1 MSERFSRRSIVLG
14 RRGSSYTGL
23 QGPATPSHFPSH
35 LINAEPSKLI
45 AEINTQ
51 VATFRD
57 LLIHIGHHTKDGP
70 EMRERIRK
78 LRRQCV
84 EAFKHSVTVILPQI
98 RSDVAEGIPVDN
110 QHFILLF
117 MCTQLFLRELIK
129 CRRLVQ
135 VIPMDMSGYYENRPG
150 PSNMGNL
157 ISQLL
162 LCKTI
167 TPDFNQ
173 EELASIKKDSEEIN
187 GLIADMQEYMPQQQ
201 QDTISQGRQLGLGG
215 DEVVSKWSKR
225 RRRSSLYRSMGSF
238 CCLCKPNYL

>member
-1 MSERFSRRSIVLG
+1 MVYLPFMHSLDVRVSQKSLSARVFS
-14 RRGSSYTGL
+14 
-23 QGPATPSHFPSH
+23 
-35 LINAEPSKLI
+35 
-45 AEINTQ
+45 
-51 VATFRD
+51 
-57 LLIHIGHHTKDGP
+57 
-70 EMRERIRK
+70 
-78 LRRQCV
+78 
-84 EAFKHSVTVILPQI
+84 
-98 RSDVAEGIPVDN
+98 SDVAEGIPVDN

-167 TPDFNQ
+167 TPDFNL

-201 QDTISQGRQLGLGG
+201 PDTASQGRQLGLGG